1 LCIGRAETDFEKS
14 KPMKTTSAQTGAV
27 RCASLVQ
34 YPQVIKARPSDRRT
48 RPDEL
53 SKTWAAERNRIPIC
67 RPRPLAAAAGKPR
80 IEVAILQAIGSEISK
95 TRKPIM
101 IRRFEIMFR
110 CEYRNAFSL
119 SSFDHRDC
127 RCLDGGNDEL
137 GFCPD
142 P

>member
-1 LCIGRAETDFEKS
+1 MNFPRHGRQ
-14 KPMKTTSAQTGAV
+14 SAI
-27 RCASLVQ
+27 AS
-34 YPQVIKARPSDRRT
+34 PSVDL
-48 RPDEL
+48 D
-53 SKTWAAERNRIPIC
+53 
-67 RPRPLAAAAGKPR
+67 RPLAAAAGKPR